1 MPTAHIGVGPGR
13 SPRDLGRKAE
23 QEVRVGQA
31 AQLVVK
37 RIRPP
42 QFRRLIFVVVLV
54 PAHIDSHLE
63 GVAARVPG
71 KVVDQLIG
79 VLSVADRVRPGADS
93 LKRARA
99 TEAKV
104 RQSADRGVVPRVIDP
119 LNPQID
125 LLAEVEVVQIGGIP
139 CKG

>member
-1 MPTAHIGVGPGR
+1 MPR
-13 SPRDLGRKAE
+13 RCR
-23 QEVRVGQA
+23 R
-31 AQLVVK
+31 
-37 RIRPP
+37 RI
-42 QFRRLIFVVVLV
+42 LVVVLG
-54 PAHIDSHLE
+54 PAHSGSHLE

-79 VLSVADRVRPGADS
+79 VLSVAQRVRPGADS
-93 LKRARA
+93 LKRTDS

-104 RQSADRGVVPRVIDP
+104 RQSTNRGVIPRVIDP
-119 LNPQID
+119 LNPQVD